1 VPEKG
6 EIKLSWVSSVNYFLS
21 AASLGNFGRLTFTF
35 RPLAYNLHDLS
46 DIGTFTFLAAEFEH
60 VSVVTISGAF
70 LGIRFAFREYRAV
83 IKVLETVRR
92 NSDGRLATQ
101 MVEKEVAQFKI
112 TEINLI
118 ANEIELT
125 VCQEIFAGMPGI
137 FTAGA
142 FLKNWH
148 ISSISSCKPAKS
160 DYFYS

>member
-1 VPEKG
+1 MPEKG
-6 EIKLSWVSSVNYFLS
+6 EIDLSCVWTVGYFLL

-46 DIGTFTFLAAEFEH
+46 DIGTFTFLAAEFEPF
-60 VSVVTISGAF
+60 SVTTISGAV
-70 LGIRFAFREYRAV
+70 LGVRFAFREYRAV